1 MEDSRRYTN
10 KYDDIIELPHHVSK
24 RHIPMSVENRAAQFA
39 AFAALTGYEDA
50 IDETGRL
57 TEDMVELD
65 EDEIQLLDERMNY
78 ILAHIGERPCVSF
91 EYFVPDEKKQGGSYR
106 VCHGIVKKIDEYKKI
121 VAMEDGTIISIPQ
134 IRDISIE
141 TKKEV

>member
-24 RHIPMSVENRAAQFA
+24 RHIPMSTENRAAQFA

-57 TEDMVELD
+57 TEDMIELD
-65 EDEIQLLDERMNY
+65 EDEIQLLDEKMNY
-78 ILAHIGERPCVSF
+78 ILAHIGERPSVSF
-91 EYFVPDEKKQGGSYR
+91 EYFVPDEKKQGGRYK
-106 VCHGIVKKIDEYKKI
+106 VCHGIVKKIDEYKKN
-121 VAMEDGTIISIPQ
+121 VTMEDGTIISMPE

>member
-24 RHIPMSVENRAAQFA
+24 RHIPMSTENRAAQFA

-57 TEDMVELD
+57 TEDMIELD
-65 EDEIQLLDERMNY
+65 EDEIQLLDEKMNY
-78 ILAHIGERPCVSF
+78 ILAHIGERPSVSF
-91 EYFVPDEKKQGGSYR
+91 EYFVPDEKKQGGRYK

-121 VAMEDGTIISIPQ
+121 VVMEDGTIISMPQ

-141 TKKEV
+141 TEKEV